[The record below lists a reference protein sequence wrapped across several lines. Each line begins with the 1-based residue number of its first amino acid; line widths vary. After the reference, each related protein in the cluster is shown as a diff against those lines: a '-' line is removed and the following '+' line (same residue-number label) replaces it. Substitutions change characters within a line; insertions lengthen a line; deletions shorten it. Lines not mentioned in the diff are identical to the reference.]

1 MMRLSPLILVVFVYS
16 CSPKVV
22 SFVND
27 DSKFDQYGTY
37 LVVNYKVNN
46 AELSKQGL
54 ELLNNIEMQLQ
65 TQLNRRGYQAV
76 SSKPDIILRYEFISN
91 NNSRSN
97 VNRNPYDPFVTINTR
112 TFRESILLFELTDR
126 KTKKLIWQASID
138 LKQQHKPQKK
148 QEELDNAI
156 VALFNTYP
164 YRAVHAKPDPSI
176 IH

>member
-1 MMRLSPLILVVFVYS
+1 MRLSYLIIVFFLVA

-22 SFVND
+22 RFVND

-46 AELSKQGL
+46 AELSKEGL

-65 TQLNRRGYQAV
+65 KQLNRRGYQAA
-76 SSKPDIILRYEFISN
+76 STRPDILLRYEFISN
-91 NNSRSN
+91 NNSRSS
-97 VNRNPYDPFVTINTR
+97 VNNNPYDPFVTINTR

-138 LKQQHKPQKK
+138 LRQQHKASKK
-148 QEELDNAI
+148 QEELEKAI
-156 VALFNTYP
+156 IALFNTYP
-164 YRAVHAKPDPSI
+164 YRAFNANPDPSI
-176 IH
+176 IQ